1 VNIAEANTT
10 GASMAGIV
18 NFCNVETMLPP
29 SRRFLALADW
39 DKGREVSANF
49 RLIEWEHIKTRTT
62 CTDTS
67 VYSRQISDQNFQCFT
82 SPLVL
87 VSIITTIWLNS
98 ASTIHCSMVEFLQA
112 Y

>member
-1 VNIAEANTT
+1 MYAEYAGGEYRLAEVNIAEANTT

-39 DKGREVSANF
+39 VKGREVSANF
-49 RLIEWEHIKTRTT
+49 RLFEWEHIRTHIT

-67 VYSRQISDQNFQCFT
+67 G
-82 SPLVL
+82 
-87 VSIITTIWLNS
+87 
-98 ASTIHCSMVEFLQA
+98 CS
-112 Y
+112 